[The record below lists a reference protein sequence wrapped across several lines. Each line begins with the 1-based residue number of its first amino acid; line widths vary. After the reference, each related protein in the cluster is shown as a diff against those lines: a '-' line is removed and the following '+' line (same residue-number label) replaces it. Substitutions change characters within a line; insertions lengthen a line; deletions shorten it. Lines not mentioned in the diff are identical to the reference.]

1 MAVNGQAVA
10 SPGKG
15 SVAEVRR
22 TWRTGD
28 VVTLRL
34 PMEVAVSRWY
44 ERSAVVERG
53 PLVYSLRI
61 GEQWSKV
68 RNPGKQI
75 YGPWYYEVRPYN
87 PVELHALRGGRP
99 PRTHCGGI
107 QGRAARHRRRLSVD
121 AGKRPGGDQG
131 ARAQTRRMGALPG
144 ERRAPSRTAPTR
156 PPTPPK
162 RSR

>member
-1 MAVNGQAVA
+1 MKTAEFPLRLRIPGWCEGATVAVNGQAVA

-61 GEQWSKV
+61 G
-68 RNPGKQI
+68 
-75 YGPWYYEVRPYN
+75 
-87 PVELHALRGGRP
+87 
-99 PRTHCGGI
+99 
-107 QGRAARHRRRLSVD
+107 
-121 AGKRPGGDQG
+121 
-131 ARAQTRRMGALPG
+131 
-144 ERRAPSRTAPTR
+144 
-156 PPTPPK
+156 
-162 RSR
+162 